1 MTGKSLT
8 SISLSFILQP
18 SLSHFYPLAANSVA
32 GQGKDSQNL
41 HSKKNFLWK
50 VTNSNSSEWQ
60 HRVRA
65 DPEGNWY
72 FLQVLQIELAPSVL
86 LSQTPAWNQYLL
98 QQVNTAEKKL
108 VKGQYFSTSKG
119 HKLQVLQY
127 HNVLVSQHIF

>member
-18 SLSHFYPLAANSVA
+18 SLSHFYSLAATSVA
-32 GQGKDSQNL
+32 GQGKDSQNPY
-41 HSKKNFLWK
+41 SKKNFLWK
-50 VTNSNSSEWQ
+50 VINSNSTESELTQ
-60 HRVRA
+60 K
-65 DPEGNWY
+65 ETGTFY
-72 FLQVLQIELAPSVL
+72 KFCQTELAPSVL

-98 QQVNTAEKKL
+98 QQLNMAEKKL
-108 VKGQYFSTSKG
+108 VKGQYFSTTKG